1 MDTSRQWSYING
13 LNGGGCLDYGRCHSL
28 GLVARFI
35 CVPFDP
41 SWMNEWMCVC
51 LWKFSELQ
59 KVDRPKAQCVVSKNV
74 CLYKRAS
81 ERIARVTKKGNEM
94 KQDKMGKLFGTGPI
108 VVVWASLVFSHFS
121 LDRRLECNS
130 WNDRR
135 NNGTH
140 WICCAMGDTH
150 THMNYVPFGMIPL
163 HSMVFHYEW
172 PIRDGYKLGGANEL
186 NNAISLVWL
195 SSTFAGTTQQVG
207 NRCNDTIV
215 ATPFHLNGTK
225 RTRHLWPKKTIIDDF
240 LLCVCPFVF
249 LSCYIRKYISGRP
262 HTSNI
267 RSLSE

>member
-1 MDTSRQWSYING
+1 MDTSRQWAYING

-41 SWMNEWMCVC
+41 SWMNEWVCVC

-59 KVDRPKAQCVVSKNV
+59 KVDRPKAQCVLSKNV

-140 WICCAMGDTH
+140 WICCAMGDTPTH
-150 THMNYVPFGMIPL
+150 TQTWTMCHLACFPSTQWCSIMNGQSGM
-163 HSMVFHYEW
+163 
-172 PIRDGYKLGGANEL
+172 GTNLGVQMNWTMP
-186 NNAISLVWL
+186 S
-195 SSTFAGTTQQVG
+195 
-207 NRCNDTIV
+207 R
-215 ATPFHLNGTK
+215 
-225 RTRHLWPKKTIIDDF
+225 
-240 LLCVCPFVF
+240 
-249 LSCYIRKYISGRP
+249 
-262 HTSNI
+262 
-267 RSLSE
+267 